1 MFCPE
6 CGSSHKEMIGNI
18 CIDCFLKDYHFLE
31 IPENIKITVC
41 KHCNAK
47 YYKGNWID
55 EDIPEEEIIYRALED
70 NIQID
75 DMIENEIIDLN
86 IIQMRG
92 TIAECTIDGV
102 GNFKDR
108 ELREHYNTN
117 VQIKHATC
125 PTCSKRASGYYEVV
139 IQLRADERELSDDE
153 KDKANEIIYNV
164 LNKQFKKDKL
174 AYLHEKAILKEGID
188 YYIGSYK
195 SGKKVLNSL
204 KNHFG
209 GISKESPRLI
219 SEDKSTGKRLYRIW
233 ISLRLPKYEIG
244 DIIKFQDKIGE
255 ILYINQDKTVAVDIK
270 KHQNFSISWV
280 KYEDVD
286 IIEKNEEIQKISL
299 ISKSPSILEILNP
312 EDYSAYDIKMKEEY
326 GNFNIGDEIKVI
338 KINEE
343 FFPLIDKTNEN
354 NK

>member
-1 MFCPE
+1 M

-153 KDKANEIIYNV
+153 KDK
-164 LNKQFKKDKL
+164 L

-280 KYEDVD
+280 KYEDVE
-286 IIEKNEEIQKISL
+286 IIEKKEEIQKTSV